1 MNFLG
6 NLLVWNIASIDGPY
20 LQRVYKKIEAL
31 EFFTNTNK
39 THMFALV
46 YAKPSS
52 NWVKKYLHIIVFNN
66 DSTINP
72 CKIAFTKSDT
82 LIVFDISDA

>member
-6 NLLVWNIASIDGPY
+6 NLLVWNVASIDGPF
-20 LQRVYKKIEAL
+20 LQRVYKKIEVL

-46 YAKPSS
+46 YAKPTS
-52 NWVKKYLHIIVFNN
+52 NWVMKYLQIIVFNN

-72 CKIAFTKSDT
+72 CKIKITKSIT
-82 LIVFDISDA
+82 LVGYDISDA